1 MVQRVASESFPVEL
15 IQFFIALAL
24 FISTPVWMR
33 CCSAAGLSPL
43 ALNLP
48 VESHC
53 EIKIY
58 AQEHYT
64 GTSAR
69 ARTSRPLDPTIG
81 PPHTNL
87 VVASKV

>member
-15 IQFFIALAL
+15 IQFSIALAL

-33 CCSAAGLSPL
+33 CCSAEGLSPL

-53 EIKIY
+53 EIKI
-58 AQEHYT
+58 
-64 GTSAR
+64 SCS
-69 ARTSRPLDPTIG
+69 RTSYGDLG
-81 PPHTNL
+81 QVSNL
-87 VVASKV
+87 EATRSNYWTSTH